1 MNIFCK
7 LYFTLGVDNKITE
20 SFYKLGWKDCFSQ
33 DIFCLFVCFPV
44 YKSLKSWTI
53 VDPRILLALLQ
64 LRTRNFFCVY
74 GHLDANKRKPDH
86 VERFVHVDSAHS
98 VMMSYSALKN
108 TGYCYFVFMDS
119 ILVKGDSNSNYIDSV
134 HKTYYFVLCCQLLNP
149 TCIYTMVKTLEI
161 ISLTVF

>member
-1 MNIFCK
+1 MNISSK

-20 SFYKLGWKDCFSQ
+20 SFYKLGWEDCFSQ
-33 DIFCLFVCFPV
+33 DIVFCFPV
-44 YKSLKSWTI
+44 YKSLKSRAI

-64 LRTRNFFCVY
+64 LRTGNFSFVY

-86 VERFVHVDSAHS
+86 IECCVCVDPVHS
-98 VMMSYSALKN
+98 VMMSSAALKN
-108 TGYCYFVFMDS
+108 TVYCYFVFMDS
-119 ILVKGDSNSNYIDSV
+119 ILVKGESNSNYMDSV

-161 ISLTVF
+161 ISVTVF